1 MLKWILG
8 ISALVVVAILAVVYS
23 PSYLLVQRGTKE
35 KPIFVKIDDEMRQFC
50 KVFFKDSVL
59 VAGSMTATQYDETCM
74 CFASEA
80 FRRTNT
86 SPSVAMDRAAKLP
99 EIRKVAQ
106 MSITDCINQ
115 AQTQ

>member
-23 PSYLLVQRGTKE
+23 PSYLLVGLGTGE
-35 KPIFVKIDDEMRQFC
+35 KPIFAKVDDQMRQFC

-59 VAGSMTATQYDETCM
+59 VDGSMTPAQYDETCL
-74 CFASEA
+74 CFASEV

-86 SPSVAMDRAAKLP
+86 ASSVDMNRAAKLP
-99 EIRKVAQ
+99 AIQKVAQ
-106 MSITDCINQ
+106 ASVTGCVSQ
-115 AQTQ
+115 SQTQ